1 MNLKNLLQK
10 FPFFF
15 PIIILLL
22 TASTSIGQTPAI
34 RLIQPY
40 SATTTVNSARQF
52 IIGSVEKNSALSING
67 ETVRVYPTGAFVH
80 ELNLKA
86 GSTSVELKAVQPG
99 GRESYKTIR
108 YVYELPPAPK
118 PVGSFDIESIQIFP
132 EGNLILRAGDRI
144 SFKVKALPGQSVSA
158 LGFVPLYERPVTTSE
173 PMAGIYQGSYTLL
186 ETDSFSAQKVFAR
199 ITGPGGNSRDKYT
212 GTTLSTAEALPSDM
226 AQTIGRLAHLE
237 YGLGDDRL
245 GGAKIGYLDSNVRLN
260 ITGKIGSDYRVEL
273 TKNRSAFIPEEH
285 IRFLPAGSPAPQS
298 LTGKL
303 IAYGDE
309 RFDYV
314 KLNLTDRLPYQSMQQ
329 TDPAALLVDV
339 FGATNNTNWV
349 THLSTAREIKQVE
362 YEQLSDGIYRIKIML
377 HHKQHW
383 GHQIYYNGK
392 DLVIKVR
399 RQPADPALHHLTI
412 AIDAGH
418 GGKNNG
424 AVGATGVYEKELTL
438 LLSLELKKV
447 LEKKGAKII
456 MTRTT
461 DSFFDNK
468 QRILFY
474 RDSLPDLLLSIH
486 LNSSEDPLK
495 VSGTSCYYRYAGFSK
510 LAGSIHRHLQELGLK
525 DYGLTGSFNF
535 MLNSP
540 TEYPNALVETLFLS
554 HPEEEMKMLDPP
566 FRHSMADKIVEG
578 IEHFLHQSR
587 N

>member
-1 MNLKNLLQK
+1 MKSMNKASGLFRFL
-10 FPFFF
+10 
-15 PIIILLL
+15 ILIAPVLDRN
-22 TASTSIGQTPAI
+22 TALAQTPAI

-40 SATTTVNSARQF
+40 SATTTVTNARQF
-52 IIGSVEKNSALSING
+52 VIGSVEKNAVLSING
-67 ETVRVYPTGAFVH
+67 ESARLYPTGAFVH
-80 ELNLKA
+80 ELKLKT
-86 GSTSVELKAVQPG
+86 GTTEVELKATLPG
-99 GRESYKTIR
+99 GRQSSKTIR
-108 YVYELPPAPK
+108 YVYEQPPTPK
-118 PVGSFDIESIQIFP
+118 PVSSFDIESIQVLP
-132 EGNLILRAGDRI
+132 EGNLVLEAGDRI
-144 SFKVKALPGQSVSA
+144 AFRVKAQPGQTVTA
-158 LGFVPLYERPVTTSE
+158 LGFVPLYERPVTTAE
-173 PMAGIYQGSYTLL
+173 PMAGIYQGSYTLQ
-186 ETDSFSAQKVFAR
+186 ETDSFSAEKVFAR
-199 ITGPGGNSRDKYT
+199 ITGTGGKSRDKYT
-212 GTTLSTAEALPSDM
+212 GTTLSTTEALPSDQ

-260 ITGKIGSDYRVEL
+260 ITGKIGNDYRVAL

-285 IRFLPAGSPAPQS
+285 IRFLPRGSFAPQS

-303 IAYGDE
+303 VASGDE

-314 KLNLTDRLPYQSMQQ
+314 RLNLTERLPYQSMQQ
-329 TDPAALLVDV
+329 LNPSAIWVDV
-339 FGATNNTNWV
+339 FGATNNTNWI
-349 THLSTAREIKQVE
+349 THLATAKEIRQVD
-362 YEQLSDGIYRIKIML
+362 YEQVADGIFRIKISL
-377 HHKQHW
+377 NHKQHW
-383 GHQIYYNGK
+383 GHQVYYEGK
-392 DLVIKVR
+392 TLVVKLR
-399 RQPADPALHHLTI
+399 RQPPDLALHHLTI

-447 LEKKGAKII
+447 LEKKGAKVI

-486 LNSSEDPLK
+486 LNSSEDPLN
-495 VSGTSCYYRYAGFSK
+495 VSGTSCYYRYAGFAK
-510 LAGSIHRHLQELGLK
+510 LADGIHRHLQELVLK

-554 HPEEEMKMLDPP
+554 HPEEELKMLDPG
-566 FRHSMADKIVEG
+566 FRHAMADKIVEG
-578 IEHFLHQSR
+578 VEHFLRQSKE
-587 N
+587 